1 MVWKKNQTFSSLS
14 RVSLSHLQKQK
25 QKSSI
30 DEYRSLHAYPL
41 FPNSNWPKVKVKV
54 SQEPHFPPP
63 FMLNF
68 SNFLQ
73 SVAFVV
79 ACGSDVLRAEIE
91 SLEEGKE
98 LWNQP

>member
-1 MVWKKNQTFSSLS
+1 
-14 RVSLSHLQKQK
+14 
-25 QKSSI
+25 
-30 DEYRSLHAYPL
+30 
-41 FPNSNWPKVKVKV
+41 VKVKV

-79 ACGSDVLRAEIE
+79 ACGSDVLREEIE

-98 LWNQP
+98 L